1 MSETIP
7 QDPTRQ
13 ESTVRQSFAEI
24 ETGIGDLLGASGKVV
39 LGAFG
44 IFVLWAAFVPMESA
58 VVAPGTVIG
67 SGQNKLVQHRGGG
80 IVTAIHIR
88 DGQAVRQGDV
98 ILELDPAI
106 DRAELTKLRA
116 RRAVLM
122 ALKSRLEAEKR
133 SANDLPL
140 RREPDV
146 TGAVVPTITPLTA
159 GEARIVDE
167 QEREFEKGRKLL
179 AAELEALRQKGEGLR
194 RQQNGAQKKLR
205 LLDQQIAILQTQF
218 DAATKLE
225 KRGYIAKQQVWD
237 IESRLLERRSEY
249 SALLADSEAMSSSIE
264 ETRSNFRQAEFK
276 DQRLTSEKLT
286 EVLGELEQTSDQLK
300 AAESAFAQTHLRAPV
315 SGTLVRSTAVT
326 VGGVIK
332 PADTV
337 GEIVPDGAKLEVEAK
352 VQPRDIGAVHV
363 GQPAKVQISA
373 LNARAF
379 DPIPAEV
386 VYVAADSTQD
396 ERTGERHFKVR
407 VALRKEVRLADGAQG
422 VGIGMTGEVYLQGEP
437 RTFLSYIMRPFF
449 ESLARAF
456 GEAT

>member
-1 MSETIP
+1 MSETHP
-7 QDPTRQ
+7 PNPARQ
-13 ESTVRQSFAEI
+13 ESGARQSFADV

-39 LGAFG
+39 LGALG
-44 IFVLWAAFVPMESA
+44 IFALWAAFVPMESA

-80 IVTAIHIR
+80 IVTAIRTR

-146 TGAVVPTITPLTA
+146 TGGLEPTITPLTA
-159 GEARIVDE
+159 AEAQIVSE

-194 RQQNGAQKKLR
+194 RQQGGAQAKLR
-205 LLDQQIAILQTQF
+205 LLKQQIAILETQF
-218 DAATKLE
+218 AAAARLE

-237 IESRLLERRSEY
+237 IESRLLDRKSEFA
-249 SALLADSEAMSSSIE
+249 SLAAESEAMTSAIE
-264 ETRSNFRQAEFK
+264 ENRSTLRQADFK

-300 AAESAFAQTHLRAPV
+300 AAEAALAQTHLRAPV
-315 SGTLVRSTAVT
+315 SGTLVRATAVT
-326 VGGVIK
+326 VGGVVK

-337 GEIVPDGAKLEVEAK
+337 GEIVPEGAVLEVEAK
-352 VQPRDIGAVHV
+352 VQPKDIGAIHL
-363 GQPAKVQISA
+363 GQAAKVQISA

-386 VYVAADSTQD
+386 IYVAADSTLE
-396 ERTGERHFKVR
+396 ERTGERFFKVR
-407 VALRKEVRLADGAQG
+407 VALRKDVHLAGGANA

-437 RTFLSYIMRPFF
+437 RTFLSYLTRPLL